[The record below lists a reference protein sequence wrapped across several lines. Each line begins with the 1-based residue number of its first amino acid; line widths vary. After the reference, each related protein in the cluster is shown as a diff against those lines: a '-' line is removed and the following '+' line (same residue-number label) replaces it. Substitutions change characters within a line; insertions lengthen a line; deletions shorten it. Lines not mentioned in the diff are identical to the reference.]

1 MFKDDCLKQIVAQTN
16 RPFRTKNRIAQILVS
31 LWEENLEN
39 EKRRLLTRAAGVVHT
54 IEWISF

>member
-1 MFKDDCLKQIVAQTN
+1 MHTDEHLKRIVAQAN
-16 RPFRTKNRIAQILVS
+16 RLIRTKNRIAQTLVS
-31 LWEENLEN
+31 LWKENLEN